1 MSGDRARPTR
11 PRRCGVRRARR
22 CVPGLV
28 RTTDRLEDL
37 AAWLLVSLA
46 LLAAVGAVLVGHAVY
61 GQSVAGGTAG
71 HTIAVRA
78 VLLADVPPVPTDAP
92 SPQSV
97 PAVWTD
103 AEGAEHIVELLVTT
117 PLAAGTEVTARVDRH
132 GQVVP
137 SPSGQPAG
145 AAALGVGAGLATV
158 ALVWA
163 LLATTWMAVRRAT
176 GRRNAAAWA
185 QGWALVEPEWSRR

>member
-1 MSGDRARPTR
+1 
-11 PRRCGVRRARR
+11 VRRARR

-145 AAALGVGAGLATV
+145 AVALGVGAGLATV

-163 LLATTWMAVRRAT
+163 LLATTWLAVRRAT

-185 QGWALVEPEWSRR
+185 RGWALVEPEWSRR